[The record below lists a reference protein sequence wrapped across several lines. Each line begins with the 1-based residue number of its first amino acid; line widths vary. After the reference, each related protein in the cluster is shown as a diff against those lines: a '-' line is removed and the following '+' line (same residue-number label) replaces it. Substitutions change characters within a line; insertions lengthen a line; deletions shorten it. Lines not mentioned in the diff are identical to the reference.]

1 MKDILSYNDY
11 MSQKVTEK
19 KEEKEGKEGKKSSNV
34 ASPKEE
40 PIDTSKGTMDK
51 IDINGKEYVA
61 VLTTYKAIASKQA
74 AMGTDAIGILSM
86 PGSEKVWELF
96 SKKKAN
102 I

>member
-1 MKDILSYNDY
+1 

-19 KEEKEGKEGKKSSNV
+19 ESGKEAPKV
-34 ASPKEE
+34 APSKED
-40 PIDTSKGTMDK
+40 PVDTSKGTMDK
-51 IDINGKEYVA
+51 ITINDKEYVA
-61 VLTTYKAIASKQA
+61 VLTTYTAIASKQA
-74 AMGTDAIGILSM
+74 AMGSDAVGILSL